1 MRPLSLRTKL
11 VFTLAAIVTIV
22 SCPLVYFAY
31 SDTVARSVAAAEDK
45 FEKITQILEEDI
57 GLSYLNGQTLV
68 NEKVAI
74 EKDDII
80 EMLNEIETAIGEGE
94 FKDFH
99 EILPRIPRPDRRPGG
114 VCGHAGKDSVSA
126 HRIIQN
132 PRHLLR
138 HNSEKASCSGLLST
152 AKSSSRFIR
161 QPCFL

>member
-80 EMLNEIETAIGEGE
+80 ET
-94 FKDFH
+94 
-99 EILPRIPRPDRRPGG
+99 
-114 VCGHAGKDSVSA
+114 
-126 HRIIQN
+126 
-132 PRHLLR
+132 
-138 HNSEKASCSGLLST
+138 
-152 AKSSSRFIR
+152 
-161 QPCFL
+161 